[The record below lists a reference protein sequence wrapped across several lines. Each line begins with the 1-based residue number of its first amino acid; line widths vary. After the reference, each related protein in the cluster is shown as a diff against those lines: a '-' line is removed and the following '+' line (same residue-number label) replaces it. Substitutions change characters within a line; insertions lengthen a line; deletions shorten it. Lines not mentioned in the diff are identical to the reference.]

1 MNLKL
6 IAIGGSILSFAAGAA
21 AGYFVARRRAETEF
35 NTLLENEIE
44 ETRKHY
50 ARLYKRDEF
59 DTPGAVLAKRTPKSV
74 PDDSRP
80 DGHSAF
86 KADTQTV
93 ERILGELKY
102 KLKDDVAEEP
112 DQGYTILNNPDHPY
126 VISDEMFM
134 ENTPGYSQIELTWFE
149 DEVLMVDEDQE
160 VVEDI
165 QDMVGYENLKQF
177 GHLSE
182 DPAIVYV
189 RNERREQDYEIKRS
203 HQSHTID
210 VLGFIPDPQIVKY
223 QPRKRSG

>member
-1 MNLKL
+1 VNLKL

-35 NTLLENEIE
+35 NTILEAEIE

-50 ARLYKRDEF
+50 AQLYKRDEF
-59 DTPGAVLAKRTPKSV
+59 SSPAEVLAKRTPKSV

-80 DGHSAF
+80 DGHSSF
-86 KADTQTV
+86 KADTEV
-93 ERILGELKY
+93 VDRILTGLKY
-102 KLKDDVAEEP
+102 KKDEDADEK
-112 DQGYTILNNPDHPY
+112 GYSIVSHDPDHPY

-134 ENTPGYSQIELTWFE
+134 ANTPGYSQIELTWFE

-160 VVEDI
+160 IVEDI

-182 DPAIVYV
+182 DPMIVYV

-203 HQSHTID
+203 HQTHTQD
-210 VLGFIPDPQIVKY
+210 VLGFVPDPQIVKY
-223 QPRKRSG
+223 QPRLRRG